1 MEAGLSNVEKM
12 VVVVSFIMCVFI
24 KYKRESL
31 EGQFRHEIT
40 VRVFHFFSDIILY
53 SKESLAG
60 LVRSPELLLYSV
72 KSIKENKQ

>member
-1 MEAGLSNVEKM
+1 MAKRCKHCFDGGPELSGHQKQYAEKHNFG
-12 VVVVSFIMCVFI
+12 S
-24 KYKRESL
+24 REDVLDFSI
-31 EGQFRHEIT
+31 F
-40 VRVFHFFSDIILY
+40 FFFSDIILH